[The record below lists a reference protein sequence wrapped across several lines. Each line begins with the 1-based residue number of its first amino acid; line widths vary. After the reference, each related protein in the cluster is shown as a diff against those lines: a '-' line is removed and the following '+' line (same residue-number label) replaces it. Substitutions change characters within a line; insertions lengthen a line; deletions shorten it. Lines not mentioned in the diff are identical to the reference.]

1 MVGLYLLSVLDGPD
15 DFFDNSSYVF
25 LASSLSQ
32 DSGVDKVIAIS
43 FWDIY

>member
-15 DFFDNSSYVF
+15 DFFHSPSYVF

-43 FWDIY
+43 FWDMD